1 MGMILWRGKD
11 RLEKGTND
19 RRMPLNRQRGQ
30 EQSSF
35 YHGHKRAGRKAGVLG
50 SRREGEDVGHR
61 ARAFP
66 DAPLLPIRE
75 DWTRADRPQ
84 LVPGQCGL

>member
-1 MGMILWRGKD
+1 MYALMGMILWRGKD

-50 SRREGEDVGHR
+50 SRREGEDVGH
-61 ARAFP
+61 
-66 DAPLLPIRE
+66 
-75 DWTRADRPQ
+75 
-84 LVPGQCGL
+84 